1 MEARKGTARTG
12 AAARRSAPRG
22 SEVFLGMPIPA
33 IRAALLSLGIVV
45 AASGCTSWQRVGS
58 PGAASPEGALLQLF
72 NPSALY
78 RSLDR
83 MVSTAGVPFVASA
96 ALLPG
101 PGTNQ
106 RVVVGVSLTNRALS
120 FARVDDHFVARY
132 RAEYTLSRP
141 GAEPITA
148 AREAVVRVPSMQE
161 TLRTDET
168 LLLQH
173 ELQAPAG
180 DYLLTVRIADRSS
193 NQVGIAADSVS
204 VPPFEAGSFTPPML
218 VYEVRG
224 RAERGD
230 SVGIILNPR
239 GSIAYGGDTLLIY
252 LEGVGYQSP
261 TQVPLRVLDAADS
274 VVFSTSVNF
283 TAQREIESQIIRLTP
298 DSAPLGPMRVVIG
311 AGDDAREVAGVVSFS
326 GNWLITNFDDL
337 LSLLR
342 YFGEDNRI
350 GKMRDA
356 TPESRPELWRE
367 FFAETDPNRLT
378 PENEA
383 LDAYFARLAAVN
395 ELFRDEGMSGWRTD
409 RGEVYVTLGPP
420 DEIYDATPMQS
431 GRFIRWVYY
440 DHRLTLIFQ
449 DQSGFGRYRLGNE
462 SRSEFERVKAR
473 VQRSR

>member
-1 MEARKGTARTG
+1 
-12 AAARRSAPRG
+12 
-22 SEVFLGMPIPA
+22 
-33 IRAALLSLGIVV
+33 
-45 AASGCTSWQRVGS
+45 
-58 PGAASPEGALLQLF
+58 
-72 NPSALY
+72 
-78 RSLDR
+78 
-83 MVSTAGVPFVASA
+83 
-96 ALLPG
+96 
-101 PGTNQ
+101 
-106 RVVVGVSLTNRALS
+106 
-120 FARVDDHFVARY
+120 
-132 RAEYTLSRP
+132 
-141 GAEPITA
+141 
-148 AREAVVRVPSMQE
+148 
-161 TLRTDET
+161 
-168 LLLQH
+168 
-173 ELQAPAG
+173 
-180 DYLLTVRIADRSS
+180 
-193 NQVGIAADSVS
+193 
-204 VPPFEAGSFTPPML
+204 ML

>member
-1 MEARKGTARTG
+1 MNAIRSVLVSVGV
-12 AAARRSAPRG
+12 AAA
-22 SEVFLGMPIPA
+22 
-33 IRAALLSLGIVV
+33 AA
-45 AASGCTSWQRVGS
+45 GCTSWQRVGTQA
-58 PGAASPEGALLQLF
+58 GATPEGALLQLF
-72 NPSALY
+72 NPAELY

-83 MVSTAGVPFVASA
+83 MVSTSGVPFIATSA
-96 ALLPG
+96 VLPG
-101 PGTNQ
+101 PAAGQ

-120 FARVDDHFVARY
+120 FTRADDHFLARY
-132 RAEYTLSRP
+132 RVEYTLSRS

-148 AREAVVRVPSMQE
+148 SREAVVRVPTMQE

-173 ELQAPAG
+173 ELHAPAG
-180 DYLLTVRIADRSS
+180 DYLLTVRLADRTS
-193 NQVGIAADSVS
+193 NEVGIATDSIT
-204 VPPFEAGSFTPPML
+204 VPPFGPGSFTQPML

-239 GSIAYGGDTLLIY
+239 GSIAFGGDTLLIY
-252 LEGVGYQSP
+252 LEGVGYSTP
-261 TQVPLRVLDAADS
+261 TRVPLQVLDASDS
-274 VVFSTSVNF
+274 VVFRTAVEF

-298 DSAPLGPMRVVIG
+298 DSAPLGPLRVVIG
-311 AGDDAREVAGVVSFS
+311 EGSSARQVAGVVSFS

-367 FFAETDPNRLT
+367 FFASTDPNKLT

-383 LDAYFARLAAVN
+383 LDAYFARLSVAN
-395 ELFRDEGMSGWRTD
+395 DLFRDEGIAGWRTD
-409 RGEVYVTLGPP
+409 RGEVYVSLGPP
-420 DEIYDATPMQS
+420 DEVYDATPMQS
-431 GRFIRWVYY
+431 GRFIRWAYY
-440 DHRLTLIFQ
+440 DYRISLIFQ
-449 DQSGFGRYRLGNE
+449 DQSGFGRYRLGGE